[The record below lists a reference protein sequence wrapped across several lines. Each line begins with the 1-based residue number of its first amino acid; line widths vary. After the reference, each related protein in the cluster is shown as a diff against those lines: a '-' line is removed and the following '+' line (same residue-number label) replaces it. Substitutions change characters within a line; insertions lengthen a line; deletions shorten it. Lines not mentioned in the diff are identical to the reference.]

1 MIFGSKKEDGASKEK
16 IEKLEK
22 QNRIMRSTLE
32 FYADVKNW
40 EEGHKYRDE
49 DNATIFTCTPSAPC
63 GPTSLIV

>member
-1 MIFGSKKEDGASKEK
+1 MIFGSKKEDSASKEQ

-40 EEGHKYRDE
+40 EEGHKYLDE
-49 DNATIFTCTPSAPC
+49 DNATILPMVPS
-63 GPTSLIV
+63 LELQ